1 MSAAAPR
8 QQMSPV
14 PDPEFDAF
22 ADRYDEALRRGLD
35 ASGESKEYFADGRAR
50 WTRRR
55 LDALGHAAGRVLDF
69 GCGTGSATPY
79 LLGALGAREV
89 VGSDTSIASLDV
101 ARRSFAGRGDSPA
114 RFVAPDGVAALAPFD
129 TAFCN
134 GVFHHIPLADRAG
147 AVAAV
152 RDALAPGGLFAF
164 WENNP
169 WNPGTRWVMSRIEFD
184 RDAVTLAP
192 PEARRL
198 LRAGGFEVLRTD
210 SLFWFPRL
218 LAALRPLEPLL
229 AAIPLGGQYL
239 VLCRK
244 R

>member
-1 MSAAAPR
+1 MSAVSPRAPMPAAT
-8 QQMSPV
+8 
-14 PDPEFDAF
+14 DPEFDAF
-22 ADRYDEALRRGLD
+22 ADRYDEALQKGLD
-35 ASGESKEYFADGRAR
+35 ASGESKDYFAEGRAR

-55 LDALGHAAGRVLDF
+55 LDALGHPAGRVLDF
-69 GCGTGSATPY
+69 GCGTGSATPW
-79 LLGALGAREV
+79 LLGPLGAREV
-89 VGSDTSIASLDV
+89 VGSDTSLASLDV
-101 ARRSFAGRGDSPA
+101 ARRAYPRA
-114 RFVAPDGVAALAPFD
+114 RFVAPVQVAALGPFD

-134 GVFHHIPLADRAG
+134 GVFHHIPLAERAG

-184 RDAVTLAP
+184 RDAITLSP

-229 AAIPLGGQYL
+229 AGIPLGGQYL
-239 VLCRK
+239 VLCR
-244 R
+244 RR

>member
-1 MSAAAPR
+1 MSAVSPR
-8 QQMSPV
+8 GPMTTT

-22 ADRYDEALRRGLD
+22 ADRYDEALQRGLD
-35 ASGESKEYFADGRAR
+35 ASGESKEYFAEGRAR
-50 WTRRR
+50 WTRRQ
-55 LDALGHAAGRVLDF
+55 LDALGRPAGRVLDF

-89 VGSDTSIASLDV
+89 VGSDTSLASLEV
-101 ARRSFAGRGDSPA
+101 ARRSFGGRGSAPA
-114 RFVAPDGVAALAPFD
+114 RFVAPADVAALGPFD

-134 GVFHHIPLADRAG
+134 GVFHHIPLAERAG

-152 RDALAPGGLFAF
+152 HDALAPGGLFAF

-184 RDAVTLAP
+184 RDAITLSP

-229 AAIPLGGQYL
+229 AGIPLGGQYL
-239 VLCRK
+239 VLCR
-244 R
+244 RR

>member
-1 MSAAAPR
+1 MAATPR
-8 QQMSPV
+8 DHATGGA

-22 ADRYDEALRRGLD
+22 AERYDEALQRGLD

-55 LDALGHAAGRVLDF
+55 LDALGRPAGRVLDF

-79 LLGALGAREV
+79 LLDALGAREV
-89 VGSDTSIASLDV
+89 VGSDTSLASLEV
-101 ARRSFAGRGDSPA
+101 ARRTWRARAA
-114 RFVAPDGVAALAPFD
+114 RFVAPDEVAALGPFD

-134 GVFHHIPLADRAG
+134 GVFHHIPPAERAG
-147 AVAAV
+147 AVRALH
-152 RDALAPGGLFAF
+152 DALAPGGLVAF

-184 RDAVTLAP
+184 RDAITLSP

-198 LRAGGFEVLRTD
+198 LRAGGFEVLGTD

-229 AAIPLGGQYL
+229 ARIPLGGQYL
-239 VLCRK
+239 VLCR
-244 R
+244 RR

>member
-1 MSAAAPR
+1 VSAVSPR
-8 QQMSPV
+8 HAMPDA

-22 ADRYDEALRRGLD
+22 ADRYDEALQRGLD
-35 ASGESKEYFADGRAR
+35 ASGESKEYFAEGRAL

-55 LDALGHAAGRVLDF
+55 LDALGRRAGRVLDF

-89 VGSDTSIASLDV
+89 VGSDTSLASLEV
-101 ARRSFAGRGDSPA
+101 ARRDWSGRPA
-114 RFVAPDGVAALAPFD
+114 RFVAPADVAGLAPFD

-134 GVFHHIPLADRAG
+134 GVFHHIPLAERAG

-184 RDAVTLAP
+184 RDAITLSP

-198 LRAGGFEVLRTD
+198 LRAGGFDVLRTD
-210 SLFWFPRL
+210 SLFWFPRA

-229 AAIPLGGQYL
+229 AGIPLGGQYL
-239 VLCRK
+239 VLCR
-244 R
+244 RR